1 VALKVQKIKVSLDEL
16 RKDAIGYGLGVL
28 YTTPQPSLHPKTDSF
43 LGSSEVVIGRGD
55 DVSKVMNL
63 MVSSCR
69 QQVLSVI
76 PIVGMAGLGKTT
88 LAKMV
93 LKEVKDR
100 KLFDVIFW
108 ICVYDSFD
116 DERILG
122 EMLQTIDKNTGGI
135 SNINTIMTNLERQLK
150 DKKFL
155 LVLDDVW
162 NEE

>member
-1 VALKVQKIKVSLDEL
+1 
-16 RKDAIGYGLGVL
+16 
-28 YTTPQPSLHPKTDSF
+28 
-43 LGSSEVVIGRGD
+43 
-55 DVSKVMNL
+55 

>member
-1 VALKVQKIKVSLDEL
+1 
-16 RKDAIGYGLGVL
+16 
-28 YTTPQPSLHPKTDSF
+28 
-43 LGSSEVVIGRGD
+43 
-55 DVSKVMNL
+55 
-63 MVSSCR
+63 
-69 QQVLSVI
+69 
-76 PIVGMAGLGKTT
+76 MAGLGKTT
-88 LAKMV
+88 LSKMV

-108 ICVYDSFD
+108 ICVSGSFD

-122 EMLQTIDKNTGGI
+122 EMLHSIDKNTGGI

-162 NEE
+162 NEEYGKWESLRDRLLKVVGINHGNAVVVTTRLPLVASIMENPPVFRHELKQLCQMMNVGQLLGK